1 MAIIRL
7 FVLFL
12 LGVLPTI
19 LPAQITDNF
28 SDGDFTNTPSWS
40 GDATEYS
47 INTGFQL
54 QLNGISSDTS
64 SLSFASPF
72 LANTEWNFWVR
83 ENFAP
88 SDNNNVRIYLVSD
101 LAFLEGPING
111 YYIRMGEN
119 GSFDSVDLWEQSGN
133 THTKIIDGINA
144 AWEKTGHLTVLTF
157 GSKAATHT
165 LKLLM
170 E

>member
-64 SLSFASPF
+64 SLSF
-72 LANTEWNFWVR
+72 LQ
-83 ENFAP
+83 AP
-88 SDNNNVRIYLVSD
+88 S
-101 LAFLEGPING
+101 
-111 YYIRMGEN
+111 
-119 GSFDSVDLWEQSGN
+119 
-133 THTKIIDGINA
+133 
-144 AWEKTGHLTVLTF
+144 
-157 GSKAATHT
+157 
-165 LKLLM
+165 
-170 E
+170 